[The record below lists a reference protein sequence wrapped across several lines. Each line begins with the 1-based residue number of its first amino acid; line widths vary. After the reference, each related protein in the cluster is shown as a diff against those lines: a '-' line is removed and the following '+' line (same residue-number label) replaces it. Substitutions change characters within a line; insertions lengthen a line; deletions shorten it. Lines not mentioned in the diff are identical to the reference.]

1 MLSLE
6 LSYPGRCRFLGKAFR
21 VPNRKQHLFCAVP
34 CRVVQVKK
42 HSAHPIVRG
51 FVGADQHNR
60 RQQVFREFGGHQDR
74 GCYALEQFLCV
85 RQSVGN
91 VPIGMNA
98 DFWQGGAAVLGLG
111 GGFFG
116 CGLGGHVLGLGL
128 RLGLHGF
135 EDGFGHQDALAFL
148 VLPVPCKPFRL
159 DEFTPGH
166 SFLLLEKCCIA
177 VATLLR

>member
-1 MLSLE
+1 MNASRVNPMTCVLLLATMAATLCQATPNVPQPAQTRPLLITGATLHTVSGAVIENGKMLVMGGRITA
-6 LSYPGRCRFLGKAFR
+6 LSGVDGNVDARGAEVLNLSGKHVYPG
-21 VPNRKQHLFCAVP
+21 
-34 CRVVQVKK
+34 
-42 HSAHPIVRG
+42 
-51 FVGADQHNR
+51 FV
-60 RQQVFREFGGHQDR
+60 
-74 GCYALEQFLCV
+74 
-85 RQSVGN
+85 
-91 VPIGMNA
+91 
-98 DFWQGGAAVLGLG
+98 AANTVLGLG